1 LSVASTYA
9 EALYAAAKAAGR
21 VDAVSADLTSFVDA
35 LGTSPDLR
43 RLLESPDVTAAAK
56 KAAIV
61 TVVAPTNQTLANFLR
76 LLIDRG
82 RTADLPEISRAFAL
96 KVDDAE
102 GRIAVEAITAIPLP
116 DDLRQSIIAKVQRE
130 TGRAPQ
136 LTERVDPEV
145 IGGLILRVG
154 GVMLDSSARR
164 HLDAMRR
171 NLSSAPIPVGAESSP
186 NA

>member
-1 LSVASTYA
+1 MSVSSTYA
-9 EALYAAAKAAGR
+9 EALYAAAKGAGR
-21 VDAVSADLTSFVDA
+21 VDAVSADLASFVEA
-35 LGTSPDLR
+35 LGTSSELAS
-43 RLLESPDVTAAAK
+43 LLESPDVSAAAK
-56 KAAIV
+56 KNAIA
-61 TVVAPTNQTLANFLR
+61 TVVGQHNQTLANFLR

-82 RTADLPEISRAFAL
+82 RTADLPDINRAFAL

-102 GRIAVEAITAIPLP
+102 GRISVEAITAVALP
-116 DDLRQSIIAKVQRE
+116 DDLRQAIVTKVQRE
-130 TGRAPQ
+130 TGRTPQ

-171 NLSSAPIPVGAESSP
+171 NLSNAPLPAGAPS
-186 NA
+186 